1 MKISTAS
8 SLLVAALLAIA
19 PAISIAQD
27 APTLYKSKCQMCH
40 GDQGQ
45 GKPAMNAPK
54 LAGTTKS
61 AADIDALLT
70 KGGAPKAPHTKAIS
84 GLTPEQAKSLAD
96 FVKGMK

>member
-61 AADIDALLT
+61 ADEIVKLLT
-70 KGGAPKAPHTKAIS
+70 TGGAPKAPHTKAIS
-84 GLTPEQAKSLAD
+84 GLTPEQAKSLAV
-96 FVKGMK
+96 FVKGLK

>member
-1 MKISTAS
+1 MKLYAGSA
-8 SLLVAALLAIA
+8 LLVAAVLAIA
-19 PAISIAQD
+19 PSLLTAQD

-61 AADIDALLT
+61 AADIVTLLT
-70 KGGAPKAPHTKAIS
+70 KGGAPKAPHINAIS
-84 GLTPEQAKSLAD
+84 GLTADQATSLAA
-96 FVKGMK
+96 FVKGLK